1 MSRWRIRSLLCAAA
15 VTVGVGAGPAQA
27 ELPVEYSTWSGIR
40 AELAHPG
47 GSLPGSN
54 DWDCKP
60 TAAHPN
66 PVVMV
71 HGGAGAGAQT
81 NWGTIVPLLVNEG
94 YCVFAL
100 TYGALDLPWP
110 VSALGG
116 MTGTPEQNA
125 RTIGGFIE
133 RVQAA
138 TGAEKVDIVGHSL
151 GTLLPNYY
159 AKRFGGASLIEN
171 YVSLA
176 PVWSGTFGDQLATAR
191 EYAAQLGV
199 GPALEA
205 ALAAQPSGKE
215 AQTGSPLMVDLH
227 SDGMYVP
234 GISYTNIVTIHDQVV
249 LPYTS
254 GLLPGDG
261 VTNIVL
267 QEGCSQDRADHL
279 GIVADPR
286 AAAYL
291 LNALDPQH
299 PRPVPCPAG

>member
-1 MSRWRIRSLLCAAA
+1 MPRWRIGSLLCAVA
-15 VTVGVGAGPAQA
+15 VGMGVGPAQA
-27 ELPVEYSTWSGIR
+27 ELPVEYSTFSGIR
-40 AELAHPG
+40 AELADPG

-54 DWDCKP
+54 NWGCKP
-60 TAAHPN
+60 NAAHPN
-66 PVVMV
+66 PVVLV

-81 NWGTIVPLLVNEG
+81 NWGTYVPLLANEG

-116 MTGTPEQNA
+116 MTGTAEQNA

-133 RVQAA
+133 RVLAA
-138 TGAEKVDIVGHSL
+138 TGARKVDIVGHSL

-159 AKRFGGASLIEN
+159 AKRLGGASRIDR

-176 PVWSGTFGDQLATAR
+176 PVWRGTFGDQLATAR
-191 EYAAQLGV
+191 EFAAQLGV

-205 ALAAQPSGKE
+205 VLKAQPTGKE

-234 GISYTNIVTIHDQVV
+234 GITYTNVVTRYDQVV

-267 QEGCSQDRADHL
+267 QEGCSQNVADHL
-279 GIVADPR
+279 TIVADRR
-286 AAAYL
+286 AAAFVR
-291 LNALDPQH
+291 NALDPRHQ
-299 PRPVPCPAG
+299 RPVPCAAG

>member
-1 MSRWRIRSLLCAAA
+1 MPQWRIGTVLCAAA
-15 VTVGVGAGPAQA
+15 LAIGLGPGPAHA
-27 ELPVEYSTWSGIR
+27 ELPVEYSPLSGIR
-40 AELAHPG
+40 AELADPG

-54 DWDCKP
+54 NWDCEP
-60 TAAHPN
+60 SAAHPN
-66 PVVMV
+66 PVVLV

-81 NWGTIVPLLVNEG
+81 NWGTYTPLLVNEG

-100 TYGALDLPWP
+100 TYGALDVPWP
-110 VSALGG
+110 ASALGG

-125 RTIGGFIE
+125 RTIGDFIE
-133 RVQAA
+133 RVLGA
-138 TGAEKVDIVGHSL
+138 TGAERVDILGHSL

-159 AKRFGGASLIEN
+159 AKRFGGASRIDR

-176 PVWSGTFGDQLATAR
+176 PVWQGTFGDQLATAR
-191 EYAAQLGV
+191 EYAARLGASS
-199 GPALEA
+199 ALEA
-205 ALAAQPSGKE
+205 ALNAQPTGKE
-215 AQTGSPLMVDLH
+215 AQTGSPLMIDLH

-234 GISYTNIVTIHDQVV
+234 GITYTNIVTTHDQVV

-267 QEGCSQDRADHL
+267 QEGCSRNTVDHL

-286 AAAYL
+286 AGAHV

-299 PRPVPCPAG
+299 PRPVPCTG

>member
-1 MSRWRIRSLLCAAA
+1 MSRWRIGSLLCAAA
-15 VTVGVGAGPAQA
+15 VAAGVGAGPAQA
-27 ELPVEYSTWSGIR
+27 ELPVEYSTLSGIR
-40 AELAHPG
+40 AELANPG

-60 TAAHPN
+60 GAAHPN
-66 PVVMV
+66 PVVLV

-81 NWGTIVPLLVNEG
+81 NWGTIVPLLANEG

-116 MTGTPEQNA
+116 MTGTAEQNA
-125 RTIGGFIE
+125 RTVGRFIE
-133 RVQAA
+133 RVLAE
-138 TGAEKVDIVGHSL
+138 TGAQKVDVVGHSL

-159 AKRFGGASLIEN
+159 AKRFGGASRIDR
-171 YVSLA
+171 YVSFA
-176 PVWSGTFGDQLATAR
+176 PVWEGTFGDQLAIAR
-191 EYAAQLGV
+191 EYAAQLGA

-205 ALAAQPSGKE
+205 ALAAQPAGNE

-234 GISYTNIVTIHDQVV
+234 GITYTNIVTIHDQVV

-267 QEGCSQDRADHL
+267 QEGCSQDMSDHL
-279 GIVADPR
+279 TIIADPR
-286 AAAYL
+286 AATYL
-291 LNALDPQH
+291 LNALDPRH
-299 PRPVPCPAG
+299 PRPVPCAAR

>member
-1 MSRWRIRSLLCAAA
+1 MAEWRIGSVLCAVA
-15 VTVGVGAGPAQA
+15 VIVGVGAGPAQA
-27 ELPVEYSTWSGIR
+27 ELPVEYSTFSGIR
-40 AELAHPG
+40 AELSNPG
-47 GSLPGSN
+47 GSMPGSN
-54 DWDCKP
+54 DWGCKP
-60 TAAHPN
+60 SVAHPN
-66 PVVMV
+66 PVVLV

-81 NWGTIVPLLVNEG
+81 NWGTYVPLLANEG
-94 YCVFAL
+94 YCVFSL

-116 MTGTPEQNA
+116 MTGTAEQNA
-125 RTIGGFIE
+125 RTIGSFIE
-133 RVQAA
+133 RVLDA
-138 TGAEKVDIVGHSL
+138 TGTQRVDVLGHSL

-159 AKRFGGASLIEN
+159 AKRLGGASRIDH

-176 PVWSGTFGDQLATAR
+176 PVWQGTFGDQLATAR
-191 EYAAQLGV
+191 EFAAQLGV
-199 GPALEA
+199 GPELEA
-205 ALAAQPSGKE
+205 VLAAQPTGKE
-215 AQTGSPLMVDLH
+215 AQTGSPFLVDLQ

-234 GISYTNIVTIHDQVV
+234 GITYTNIVTTHDQVV

-267 QEGCSQDRADHL
+267 QDGCSQDMSDHL

-286 AAAYL
+286 AATYV

-299 PRPVPCPAG
+299 PRTVPCPAG

>member
-1 MSRWRIRSLLCAAA
+1 MPAWRIGSALCAAVVA
-15 VTVGVGAGPAQA
+15 LGVGLAPARA
-27 ELPVEYSTWSGIR
+27 ELPVQYSVLSGIQ
-40 AELAHPG
+40 AELANPG

-54 DWDCKP
+54 DWHCAP
-60 TAAHPN
+60 TGEHPN
-66 PVVMV
+66 PVVLV

-81 NWGTIVPLLVNEG
+81 NWGTVVPLLANAG

-100 TYGALDLPWP
+100 TYGALDQPWP

-116 MTGTPEQNA
+116 LTGTAEQNA
-125 RTIGGFIE
+125 RVVGAFIE
-133 RVQAA
+133 RVSDA
-138 TGAEKVDIVGHSL
+138 TGAPKVDIVGHSL

-159 AKRFGGASLIEN
+159 AKRFGGAARIDR

-176 PVWSGTFGDQLATAR
+176 PLWLGTFGDQLAVAR
-191 EYAAQLGV
+191 AYAAQLGV

-205 ALAAQPSGKE
+205 ALSAQPSGNE
-215 AQTGSPLMVDLH
+215 AQTGSRLMNDLH

-234 GISYTNIVTIHDQVV
+234 GITYTNIATRHDQVV

-261 VTNIVL
+261 VTNILL
-267 QEGCSQDRADHL
+267 QEGCSRNSADHL

-286 AAAYL
+286 ATAHL
-291 LNALDPQH
+291 LNALDPRH
-299 PRPVPCPAG
+299 PRPVPCA

>member
-1 MSRWRIRSLLCAAA
+1 MPRWRIGSLLCAAA
-15 VTVGVGAGPAQA
+15 VAVSMGVGPAQA
-27 ELPVEYSTWSGIR
+27 ELPVEYSAFSGIR
-40 AELAHPG
+40 AELANPG

-54 DWDCKP
+54 NWDCKP
-60 TAAHPN
+60 IAAHPN
-66 PVVMV
+66 PVVLV

-81 NWGTIVPLLVNEG
+81 NWGTITPLLINEG
-94 YCVFAL
+94 YCVYAL

-116 MTGTPEQNA
+116 MTGTAEQNA
-125 RTIGGFIE
+125 RTIGSFIE
-133 RVQAA
+133 RVLAA
-138 TGAEKVDIVGHSL
+138 TGAQKVDIVGHSL

-159 AKRFGGASLIEN
+159 AKRFGGASRIDH

-176 PVWSGTFGDQLATAR
+176 PVWQGTFGDQLATAR
-191 EYAAQLGV
+191 EYAAALGV
-199 GPALEA
+199 GPSLEA
-205 ALAAQPSGKE
+205 VLAAQPTGKE

-234 GISYTNIVTIHDQVV
+234 GITYTNIVTSHDQVV

-254 GLLPGDG
+254 GLLPGDK

-267 QEGCSQDRADHL
+267 QDGCSQDMADHL

-286 AAAYL
+286 AATYV
-291 LNALDPQH
+291 LNALDPRH
-299 PRPVPCPAG
+299 PRPVPCAAG